1 MNNVIIGHN
10 PATVFTYRY
19 IYSICMGHAA
29 RKADFVV
36 CEHQRHTPSCDSA
49 QSDLRLNCLFCVR
62 YNSLSCYM
70 QNVNI
75 QVGLCSCQGWIYPF
89 EDRLMLHLMHRY
101 YIKYF

>member
-10 PATVFTYRY
+10 PATIRPQYLPLD

-36 CEHQRHTPSCDSA
+36 CEHQRHTPSCYAA
-49 QSDLRLNCLFCVR
+49 QSDLRLNCLFCER
-62 YNSLSCYM
+62 YHSLFCYM

-89 EDRLMLHLMHRY
+89 EDRLMLH
-101 YIKYF
+101 